1 MWLVLGGPG
10 WERGEP
16 WVGRGAQEHLLG
28 QGPPPLTAPPPTP
41 GKPPRKGGGKS
52 SFPEHGCRRGGVQAA
67 STWQFLS
74 AHPRQQPHPG
84 RLPRGWGGPYWD
96 QRHPLLSAGPSRP
109 SPSCPSPTLPSS
121 ALQNWLVPVPQA
133 QDSRDR
139 APGAGQGAGHAG
151 LSHQQQGAHPAPR
164 TRLSLGAK
172 ATPLCAR
179 SALAPGTQPRTKP
192 MSLLWVPR
200 REQINKHG
208 VAEPT

>member
-1 MWLVLGGPG
+1 MFWGWGGLVGRRESPG
-10 WERGEP
+10 RGEALRSISWARARLP
-16 WVGRGAQEHLLG
+16 SQPH
-28 QGPPPLTAPPPTP
+28 PPTP
-41 GKPPRKGGGKS
+41 GKPPRKGGGES
-52 SFPEHGCRRGGVQAA
+52 SLPEHGCRRGRVQAA
-67 STWQFLS
+67 PTWQFLS
-74 AHPRQQPHPG
+74 ARPGQQPHPG

-121 ALQNWLVPVPQA
+121 ALQNWLVPVPRA

-139 APGAGQGAGHAG
+139 APGAGQGAGNAG

-200 REQINKHG
+200 RVYK
-208 VAEPT
+208 